1 MRNATPFV
9 LCLIGGLMLIMV
21 NYSGAMWNL
30 LFGLYIFIHGLPAL
44 SGIWL
49 IVDIIL
55 LVLWIISWL
64 GGIAIIL
71 GGYLMTTRR
80 VGTGKFIVGIAAG
93 FGLFSLIILIIQVVI
108 VGGLVGLLVF
118 FAIAANSLLGMGLL
132 LTIIARRIA
141 KNPK

>member
-1 MRNATPFV
+1 MRNDTSFV

-30 LFGLYIFIHGLPAL
+30 LFGLYGFIHGIAAL

-64 GGIAIIL
+64 GGVAIIL

-93 FGLFSLIILIIQVVI
+93 FGLFSLIIVIIQVVI
-108 VGGLVGLLVF
+108 VWGLVGLLVL
-118 FAIAANSLLGMGLL
+118 FAVATNSLLAMGLL